1 MSFTNTG
8 GFVWKNVISPY
19 IQHNVA
25 SKKDSETKE
34 YEKEYIAQTPEYF
47 QPPTFQNYSP
57 PPPPDFSLIPYY
69 DSSAQASKEA
79 NAMYHYSPPE
89 PQPTIKPY
97 RKYLPQIQFLPQ
109 PQFEK
114 KPLPPQSV
122 PYLKPSSSPP
132 LPEPVPLAVP
142 VPVLALPPAPTI
154 NEILEHTTPVPI
166 ETPMLLPYV
175 TPTLSIATETIL
187 NKPIVSMGETQ
198 VPVQEQPSTRKSK
211 KKKRIDFEKADLKD
225 FQVHVQHVEKH
236 TPGINPVPDDES
248 MKKRVY
254 SLKRKYFRD
263 EETSEIFRER
273 LKRQRNENA
282 AQGGNRRLYQA
293 KQKEKEY
300 KEYQN
305 RMKEKAYEEYQNR
318 KKEKEMQKLQEIQ
331 DRKRKIIEVYD
342 EMEENSRM
350 RMVAQKAK
358 KMREAWVL
366 QGKQQNSV
374 INEFNVD
381 KQFRYH
387 YKGKRM

>member
-1 MSFTNTG
+1 
-8 GFVWKNVISPY
+8 
-19 IQHNVA
+19 
-25 SKKDSETKE
+25 
-34 YEKEYIAQTPEYF
+34 
-47 QPPTFQNYSP
+47 
-57 PPPPDFSLIPYY
+57 
-69 DSSAQASKEA
+69 
-79 NAMYHYSPPE
+79 
-89 PQPTIKPY
+89 
-97 RKYLPQIQFLPQ
+97 
-109 PQFEK
+109 
-114 KPLPPQSV
+114 
-122 PYLKPSSSPP
+122 
-132 LPEPVPLAVP
+132 
-142 VPVLALPPAPTI
+142 
-154 NEILEHTTPVPI
+154 
-166 ETPMLLPYV
+166 V
-175 TPTLSIATETIL
+175 TRTLSIATETIL

-225 FQVHVQHVEKH
+225 FQVHAQHVEKH
-236 TPGINPVPDDES
+236 TPGISQVPEAES
-248 MKKRVY
+248 IQKRIS

>member
-1 MSFTNTG
+1 M
-8 GFVWKNVISPY
+8 ISPY
-19 IQHNVA
+19 IQQHVA
-25 SKKDSETKE
+25 SKKESETKE

-57 PPPPDFSLIPYY
+57 PPSSPPPDFSLIPYY
-69 DSSAQASKEA
+69 YSSAQAKEA

-89 PQPTIKPY
+89 PQPLIKPS
-97 RKYLPQIQFLPQ
+97 RKYFPQIQFLSQ

-114 KPLPPQSV
+114 KPLPPQSR
-122 PYLKPSSSPP
+122 PYMKPSSPP
-132 LPEPVPLAVP
+132 LPLPILEPEPEPVPEPVP

-236 TPGINPVPDDES
+236 TPVINPVPDDES

-273 LKRQRNENA
+273 LKRQRNETV

-293 KQKEKEY
+293 KQKEKEN
-300 KEYQN
+300 KEYQI
-305 RMKEKAYEEYQNR
+305 RMKEKEYEEYQNR
-318 KKEKEMQKLQEIQ
+318 KKEKEIQKLQEIQ
-331 DRKRKIIEVYD
+331 DRKRKIIELYD
-342 EMEENSRM
+342 EMEENNRM
-350 RMVAQKAK
+350 REAAQKTK
-358 KMREAWVL
+358 KMREAWIL
-366 QGKQQNSV
+366 QGKQQNTS